1 MRILGVLLFLV
12 LLSKFTLAQTVASG
26 SVGVNLTLPE
36 IALLDIEPNNSA
48 VSLALKAP
56 NEAGS
61 FVKTASNTNAKWLNY
76 TSAVRQGQFRNVTVQ
91 IEYGSVPPGTKI
103 SLSANSPSGGGGT
116 LGTSNGT
123 IALSY
128 TPQKIINLIGGAYTG
143 NGANSGHALS
153 YTLEVTQ
160 VADLDF
166 NSSGTLGLI
175 YTLIDN

>member
-1 MRILGVLLFLV
+1 MRILGVILFWV
-12 LLSKFTLAQTVASG
+12 ILSQFALGQTVASG
-26 SVGVNLTLPE
+26 SIGVNLTLPE

-48 VSLALKAP
+48 VSLTLNAP

-61 FVKTASNTNAKWLNY
+61 FVKVATNTNAKWLNY

-91 IEYGSVPPGTKI
+91 IEYGSIPPGTKI
-103 SLSANSPSGGGGT
+103 SILANSASGGGGA
-116 LGTSNGT
+116 LGSSNGT
-123 IALSY
+123 IVLSY
-128 TPQKIINLIGGAYTG
+128 SPQKVVNLIGGAYTG
-143 NGANSGHALS
+143 NGANAGHALS